1 MSAISPVSTAVALH
15 APSPAAAKGG
25 KRDGDGDHGV
35 EPAPVAQAQ
44 PPGGSTGSSGA
55 VNLTA

>member
-1 MSAISPVSTAVALH
+1 MSSINAISTAVAAH
-15 APSPAAAKGG
+15 APPPAAPKGG

-35 EPAPVAQAQ
+35 EPAVTAQAQ
-44 PPGGSTGSSGA
+44 LSGGRSGSSGA